1 MEPIPS
7 SLTKTYPARGPLRQ
21 FRFAESSAFRCFRC
35 GNTKKAK
42 LIAVYSEDWSRKL
55 CNGCYGRLLSIYDIK
70 AGTEPDH
77 SRADQLAN
85 LLSALITV
93 DQKREADREFCLA
106 DRRSEAL
113 SAEARHFIAT
123 AEYVAGHLETQANLE
138 WSPAVIGLCK
148 AIEMEVVS
156 RVVIPLKTVAASEDL
171 YEDKQDRDMND
182 SSSSRTCHTGF
193 QYTPVASIATCVQP
207 ASVSQAASSSRPAVV
222 VANSRC
228 SVVTFRPA
236 AMRTH
241 AFTHREWT
249 SNPAHRGYK
258 TSIRHL
264 LLAKALAWSPPVR
277 NLQGALTGRISGLA
291 IRGARGTPGPT
302 KKRALGTIEKPTS
315 GPAPSP
321 YTISCFMN
329 TRVRHRRVEN

>member
-77 SRADQLAN
+77 SRANQLAN

-156 RVVIPLKTVAASEDL
+156 RVVIPLKAVVVNEDL
-171 YEDKQDRDMND
+171 YEDKQDRDME
-182 SSSSRTCHTGF
+182 RIAKFCAGLRP
-193 QYTPVASIATCVQP
+193 TPP
-207 ASVSQAASSSRPAVV
+207 
-222 VANSRC
+222 
-228 SVVTFRPA
+228 
-236 AMRTH
+236 
-241 AFTHREWT
+241 E
-249 SNPAHRGYK
+249 
-258 TSIRHL
+258 
-264 LLAKALAWSPPVR
+264 
-277 NLQGALTGRISGLA
+277 
-291 IRGARGTPGPT
+291 
-302 KKRALGTIEKPTS
+302 LGTIAHFLRTVIHSKRRRQTS
-315 GPAPSP
+315 PLIRCFLRLIADWVGSTWLLAPDGLCGSLAILTTQFRNRAAHVDELSAGD
-321 YTISCFMN
+321 YVECRELAIGTHGIVWKLLLS
-329 TRVRHRRVEN
+329 TERHK